1 MIQPTVG
8 ERDQPADPGDRMAD
22 RAKQALRIA
31 KAGLDGDGK
40 RREFQGCGQIHA

>member
-1 MIQPTVG
+1 LG
-8 ERDQPADPGDRMAD
+8 
-22 RAKQALRIA
+22 IA